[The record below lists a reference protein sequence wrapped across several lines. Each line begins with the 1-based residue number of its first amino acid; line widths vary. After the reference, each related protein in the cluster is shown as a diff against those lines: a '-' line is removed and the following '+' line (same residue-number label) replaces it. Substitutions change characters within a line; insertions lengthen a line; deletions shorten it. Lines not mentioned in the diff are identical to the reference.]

1 MRTDAHVDPA
11 AALSPDMEQILSLAG
26 RAPSIHNSQPWLWRV
41 HGERVYLFGDP
52 TRRLEATDPEGRN
65 LVLSCGAALHHL
77 QVVANAL
84 GRTAR
89 VRRMPDPGNPWHLAT
104 VTISS
109 SPVGPGTDLTLDTVR
124 RRRTDRR
131 RFTSWPVPDGRLNR
145 LAAEATLWGA
155 HVFPV
160 RDLGL
165 RREILAL
172 TYEADRT
179 QRADPAVRAE
189 ADRWRDRREEGVP
202 SDHVPAEDSTTSEI
216 DRLARRFPGGSLP
229 DPALEPETTIG
240 GLLLL
245 CTWRDDTES
254 RLRAGEAMS
263 ALWLRATQ
271 DRMAVLPLS
280 QVFEVERTSLA
291 IREGILG
298 GLAVPHLLLRVGWP
312 SLSADP
318 LPPTPRRRVEELMV
332 P

>member
-1 MRTDAHVDPA
+1 MRTDVHADPA

-26 RAPSIHNSQPWLWRV
+26 RAPSIHNSQPWLWRIRGTQV
-41 HGERVYLFGDP
+41 DLFGDA
-52 TRRLEATDPEGRN
+52 TRRLEATDPDGRN

-77 QVVANAL
+77 QLVANAL
-84 GRTAR
+84 GRTVR

-104 VTISS
+104 VTLSS
-109 SPVGPGTDLTLDTVR
+109 RPVGPGTDLSLDTVL

-145 LAAEATLWGA
+145 LAAEGALWGA

-160 RDLGL
+160 RDPGLKRQILGL
-165 RREILAL
+165 A
-172 TYEADRT
+172 YEADGV
-179 QRADPAVRAE
+179 QRADPAVQSE
-189 ADRWRDRREEGVP
+189 LHQWRDRRDEGVP
-202 SDHVPAEDSTTSEI
+202 SDHVPAADSVTDEI
-216 DRLARRFPGGSLP
+216 DRLVRRFPGGSLA
-229 DPALEPETTIG
+229 DPVLEPETTIG

-280 QVFEVERTSLA
+280 QLFEVERTSAA
-291 IREGILG
+291 IRDDILG

-312 SLSADP
+312 SLSTDP
-318 LPPTPRRRVEELMV
+318 LPPTPRRPVEELLV

>member
-1 MRTDAHVDPA
+1 MRTDVHADPA

-26 RAPSIHNSQPWLWRV
+26 RAPSIHNTQPWLWRV
-41 HGERVYLFGDP
+41 RGAQVDLFGDP
-52 TRRLEATDPEGRN
+52 TRRLEAADPDGRN

-77 QVVANAL
+77 QVVASAL
-84 GRTAR
+84 GHTVR

-104 VTISS
+104 ATLSP
-109 SPVGPGTDLTLDTVR
+109 SPVGAGTDLTLDTVR

-131 RFTSWPVPDGRLNR
+131 RFTSWPVPDGRTNR
-145 LAAEATLWGA
+145 LAVEGSLWGA
-155 HVFPV
+155 QVFPV

-165 RREILAL
+165 RREILNLAV
-172 TYEADRT
+172 EADRT

-189 ADRWRDRREEGVP
+189 MDRWRDRRGEGVP
-202 SDHVPAEDSTTSEI
+202 SDHVPALEPVTDEI
-216 DRLARRFPGGSLP
+216 DRLVRRFPGGSLP
-229 DPALEPETTIG
+229 DPVLEPETTIG

-280 QVFEVERTSLA
+280 QIFEVERTSTA
-291 IREGILG
+291 VRDDILG

-312 SLSADP
+312 SIANDP
-318 LPPTPRRRVEELMV
+318 LVPTPRRPVEQMLV

>member
-77 QVVANAL
+77 QVVADAL

-179 QRADPAVRAE
+179 QRADPAVRAS
-189 ADRWRDRREEGVP
+189 P
-202 SDHVPAEDSTTSEI
+202 PTTS
-216 DRLARRFPGGSLP
+216 
-229 DPALEPETTIG
+229 
-240 GLLLL
+240 
-245 CTWRDDTES
+245 
-254 RLRAGEAMS
+254 
-263 ALWLRATQ
+263 
-271 DRMAVLPLS
+271 
-280 QVFEVERTSLA
+280 
-291 IREGILG
+291 
-298 GLAVPHLLLRVGWP
+298 
-312 SLSADP
+312 
-318 LPPTPRRRVEELMV
+318 PPRTPRLPRSTGSPAGSREAACPTRRSSPRPPSEACCCSARGATTRSRDCA
-332 P
+332 PGRR